1 MNGLRGSEAW
11 RRGEPQPVGVNV
23 GRGMNFMERLQRF
36 TKAAREAGF
45 RKVDESIDGSVW
57 WFLKKSA
64 DTWTHMHQRMCIDS
78 VTQSVTV
85 FWMNIP
91 GKLNSKTFRD
101 VISLQ
106 EWFGH
111 TSKEIAEQQPIGS
124 ASPLSDASFEKALAQ
139 KLQVVGKIR

>member
-1 MNGLRGSEAW
+1 
-11 RRGEPQPVGVNV
+11 
-23 GRGMNFMERLQRF
+23 MERLQRF
-36 TKAAREAGF
+36 TTAAREAGF
-45 RKVDESIDGSVW
+45 RKVHESSDGSVW
-57 WFLKKSA
+57 WFLKNSA
-64 DTWTHMHQRMCIDS
+64 DTCTHTHERMCIDS
-78 VTQSVTV
+78 VTQSATV

-91 GKLNSKTFRD
+91 GKLDSKTFRD

-111 TSKEIAEQQPIGS
+111 TSKEIVGQQPIGS